1 MAAWDSSVGVYGG
14 LFSGTEGKTTVEDEP
29 KSFIEH
35 LAELRMRIIISAS
48 ATVAGTATSFIL
60 RNRLFDADRGLLT
73 LPLRLRTSDIMAVFF
88 GVISRAG
95 IGSSIS
101 NLFQLFFRSRTSQAQ
116 TISLIATAPTE
127 KFMVMFKAAFFVGIL
142 LASPIILYQV
152 WSFILPA
159 LKHRERHYLIPLFF
173 ITLLFFS
180 TGALFAFFV
189 VIPVAIPVLAGFLSS
204 IENLWR
210 LEKYFSFVV
219 GLMLAFGLAFE
230 LPIVMG
236 FVARIGIF
244 SAENFKKQRK
254 IAVVLIFI
262 ASAAFTP
269 QDPFTM
275 LLMAIPLMGLYEL
288 GIRFAI
294 MVGEQQARVLSG

>member
-1 MAAWDSSVGVYGG
+1 VA
-14 LFSGTEGKTTVEDEP
+14 DEP

-35 LAELRMRIIISAS
+35 LAELRRRIIISAF
-48 ATVAGTATSFIL
+48 ATVVGTVASFIL
-60 RNRLFDADRGLLT
+60 RNRLFDAERGLLT
-73 LPLRLRTSDIMAVFF
+73 LPLRLRTSDIMAAFF

-95 IGSSIS
+95 VGSSIS

-127 KFMVMFKAAFFVGIL
+127 KFMVMFKAAFFVGAL

-152 WSFILPA
+152 WAFVLPA
-159 LKHRERHYLIPLFF
+159 LKRHEKRYLIPLFF
-173 ITLLFFS
+173 ITLFFFS
-180 TGALFAFFV
+180 TGAVFAFLV
-189 VIPVAIPVLAGFLSS
+189 VTPVAIPVLAGFLSS

-210 LEKYFSFVV
+210 LEKYFSFVI

-230 LPIVMG
+230 LPIVMA
-236 FVARIGIF
+236 FVARIGILN
-244 SAENFKKQRK
+244 AETFKKQRR
-254 IAVVLIFI
+254 IAVLLIFI

-275 LLMAIPLMGLYEL
+275 LLMAIPLLGLYEL

-294 MVGEQQARVLSG
+294 LVGERQEALLSG